1 MAIAVSWCVLIGSPI
16 TAQAQPSLDESP
28 SPSSTTPPT
37 ESPPPPVPAPPA
49 PEATPCEGEYCIPVA
64 PTAPAVP
71 GAGESEDHGTWLQHF
86 LTDWFWDFFS
96 DLATSALNSVLDW
109 LGTSLL
115 VTPQLDQIPVV
126 GQIWGSSQRIMIAC
140 SVLVVMIAGLVVMAY
155 QTVQTRASLKETLPR
170 LVVGFTA
177 ANLSLFFG
185 GKGIELANALSVAVL
200 GGDQAGI
207 DQTAQA
213 FTDTLRGNLP
223 TEEAQYSDL
232 YAIFTALVLV
242 VMIIV
247 VLLTYVVRVALTV
260 LLLVGAPL
268 ALMCHALAPIESIAF
283 WWWKAYSGLLA
294 IQVCQSLAFIA
305 TIKIFYL
312 PGGVTLF

>member
-1 MAIAVSWCVLIGSPI
+1 MANAMLLSALIGSPI
-16 TAQAQPSLDESP
+16 TAHAQPPVAEPP
-28 SPSSTTPPT
+28 SPTSTSPPT
-37 ESPPPPVPAPPA
+37 ESPPPPVPAPPVL
-49 PEATPCEGEYCIPVA
+49 ETQPCEGEYCIPVA

-71 GAGESEDHGTWLQHF
+71 AGESEDHGTWLQHF

-96 DLATSALNSVLDW
+96 GLATSALNSVLDW

-115 VTPQLDQIPVV
+115 VTPRLDEIPVV
-126 GQIWGSSQRIMIAC
+126 GQVWGSSQRIMIAC

-155 QTVQTRASLKETLPR
+155 QSVQTRTSLKETLPR

-242 VMIIV
+242 VMIFV
-247 VLLTYVVRVALTV
+247 VLLSYVVRIALTV
-260 LLLVGAPL
+260 ILLAGAPL
-268 ALMCHALAPIESIAF
+268 ALMCHALAPFELIAF
-283 WWWKAYSGLLA
+283 WWWKVYGGLLA
-294 IQVCQSLAFIA
+294 IQICQSLAFIA

>member
-1 MAIAVSWCVLIGSPI
+1 M
-16 TAQAQPSLDESP
+16 
-28 SPSSTTPPT
+28 
-37 ESPPPPVPAPPA
+37 
-49 PEATPCEGEYCIPVA
+49 PEA

-71 GAGESEDHGTWLQHF
+71 GEGEDHGGWLQHF

-96 DLATSALNSVLDW
+96 DLAASALNGVLDW

-115 VTPQLDQIPVV
+115 VTPRLDEIPVV
-126 GQIWGSSQRIMIAC
+126 GQVWGSSQRIMIAA

-155 QTVQTRASLKETLPR
+155 QSVQSRTSLKETLPR

-185 GKGIELANALSVAVL
+185 GKGIEFANALSGAVL

-223 TEEAQYSDL
+223 IEEAQYSDL
-232 YAIFTALVLV
+232 YAVFTALVLA

-247 VLLTYVVRVALTV
+247 VLLTYVVRVALIV

-268 ALMCHALAPIESIAF
+268 ALMCHALAPVESIAL
-283 WWWKAYSGLLA
+283 WWWKAYGGLLA

>member
-1 MAIAVSWCVLIGSPI
+1 MNAVVWCALIGRPI
-16 TAQAQPSLDESP
+16 TAQAQPSLDQSP
-28 SPSSTTPPT
+28 SPGSTAPPT
-37 ESPPPPVPAPPA
+37 ESPPPPA
-49 PEATPCEGEYCIPVA
+49 PETPPCEGEYCIPVA
-64 PTAPAVP
+64 PTAPAIP
-71 GAGESEDHGTWLQHF
+71 GAGEGEDHGGWLQHF

-96 DLATSALNSVLDW
+96 DLATSALNGVLDW

-115 VTPQLDQIPVV
+115 VTPRLDEIPVV
-126 GQIWGSSQRIMIAC
+126 GQVWGSSQRIMIAC

-155 QTVQTRASLKETLPR
+155 QSVQTRSSLKETLPR

-223 TEEAQYSDL
+223 IEDAQYSDL
-232 YAIFTALVLV
+232 YAVFTVLVLA

-268 ALMCHALAPIESIAF
+268 ALMCHGLAPVESIAF
-283 WWWKAYSGLLA
+283 WWWKAYGGLLA